1 MGFNYGFVK
10 KIREQPELK
19 NFNQKYTDWYFNMKR
34 SRTITWN
41 DPMEGAKEAMK
52 MDGIAYLQ
60 AMSDHKLPLPPL
72 LYTLDFSVSQIEAGN
87 VVFEFTPQEFHYNP
101 IGTVHGGVITAILDS
116 AMGCSVHSLL
126 PAGKGYTTLELK
138 VNFLKAITI
147 KTGKLKTLG
156 KVINLGGRTALI
168 EAQLLDENN
177 AVYAHA
183 VSTCLILKF

>member
-1 MGFNYGFVK
+1 MERK
-10 KIREQPELK
+10 
-19 NFNQKYTDWYFNMKR
+19 
-34 SRTITWN
+34 RTITWD
-41 DPMEGAKEAMK
+41 DPMKGAKEALQ

-60 AMSDHKLPLPPL
+60 AMSDNKFPLPPL
-72 LYTLDFSVSQIEAGN
+72 LHTLDFSVKLIEPGN

-126 PAGKGYTTLELK
+126 TAGRGYTTLELK

-147 KTGKLKTLG
+147 KTGKLKTIG
-156 KVINLGGRTALI
+156 KVINLGGRTALV
-168 EAQLLDENN
+168 EAQLVDENN
-177 AVYAHA
+177 TVYAHA

>member
-1 MGFNYGFVK
+1 M
-10 KIREQPELK
+10 E
-19 NFNQKYTDWYFNMKR
+19 R
-34 SRTITWN
+34 SRTITWD
-41 DPMEGAKEAMK
+41 DPMKGAKEAMQ

-60 AMSDHKLPLPPL
+60 AMSSNKLPLPPL
-72 LYTLDFSVSQIEAGN
+72 LYTLDFSVSLIETGN

-156 KVINLGGRTALI
+156 KVINLGGRTALV
-168 EAQLLDENN
+168 EAQLLDEHDT
-177 AVYAHA
+177 VYAHA

>member
-1 MGFNYGFVK
+1 
-10 KIREQPELK
+10 
-19 NFNQKYTDWYFNMKR
+19 MK
-34 SRTITWN
+34 
-41 DPMEGAKEAMK
+41 GAKEAMQ

-60 AMSDHKLPLPPL
+60 AMSNDQFPLPPL
-72 LYTLDFSVSQIEAGN
+72 LHTLDFTVSQIEKGN

-147 KTGKLKTLG
+147 KTGKLKTTG
-156 KVINLGGRTALI
+156 KVINLGGRTALV
-168 EAQLLDENN
+168 EAQLVDENN
-177 AVYAHA
+177 IVYAHA